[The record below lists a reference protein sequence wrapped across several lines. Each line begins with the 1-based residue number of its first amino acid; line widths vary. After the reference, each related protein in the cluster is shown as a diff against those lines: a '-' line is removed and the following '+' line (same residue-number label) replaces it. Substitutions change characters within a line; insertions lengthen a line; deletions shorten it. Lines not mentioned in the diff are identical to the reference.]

1 MDKNKRNV
9 PREFRI
15 EFLEELNT
23 FVEMIKEELP
33 SEGLESVYPTVTS
46 DGRAIVEVSKIAV
59 EGSVDRVC
67 VWKGGPGDS
76 AVSTIRC
83 MDGEYFKGEVVMTAS
98 GPCFRRYDDG
108 VPFPASGLSEHILTP
123 K

>member
-9 PREFRI
+9 PREFRN
-15 EFLEELNT
+15 EFLEALVAD
-23 FVEMIKEELP
+23 VETIKVELP
-33 SEGLESVYPTVTS
+33 WEGIQSAFASVTS
-46 DGRAIVEVSKIAV
+46 DGRAIVEVSKLAV

-67 VWKGGPGDS
+67 VWKGGPGGS

-83 MDGEYFKGEVVMTAS
+83 MDGQYFKGEVVMTAS

>member
-9 PREFRI
+9 PKEFRN
-15 EFLEELNT
+15 EFLKALVAD
-23 FVEMIKEELP
+23 VETIKAELP
-33 SEGLESVYPTVTS
+33 WERIQSARASVTT
-46 DGRAIVEVSKIAV
+46 DGRAIVKVSKLAV

-83 MDGEYFKGEVVMTAS
+83 MDGQYFKGEVVMTAS